1 MSDDTSWIFSWVK
14 ENPRVA
20 AQQIRR
26 FEAIIARGVALNDE
40 ILVRYAEFMREFRS
54 LVIYTTFLESLCSQ
68 ETIQEAKK
76 YAAEV
81 EQTKP

>member
-1 MSDDTSWIFSWVK
+1 MSDDTPWIISWVK
-14 ENPRVA
+14 ENPKVA

-26 FEAIIARGVALNDE
+26 FESIIARGAALNDE
-40 ILVRYAEFMREFRS
+40 ILVRYTDFMREFRS

-68 ETIQEAKK
+68 ETVQEAKK

-81 EQTKP
+81 EERKP